1 MTRLRDVEPLFINM
15 HHVVHV
21 VEKSLPFI
29 DKTLAV
35 FHSRPLV
42 LLHKN
47 RLGGTM
53 TTNNFAV
60 FHHAEEGR
68 WQHTYASRY
77 QNMSVCLT
85 DVKKDTKSTCLF
97 LDTYVQNPGNLC
109 QKVTY
114 VKMLTK

>member
-1 MTRLRDVEPLFINM
+1 M

-21 VEKSLPFI
+21 VEESLSFV
-29 DKTLAV
+29 DKRFAV
-35 FHSRPLV
+35 LYSSPLV
-42 LLHKN
+42 VLCKH
-47 RLGGTM
+47 RLGGT
-53 TTNNFAV
+53 TTMNNFAI